1 MPKSKRDRQV
11 TLSKVQKKGGMEY
24 KNSQIQIIRKE
35 IPNYKNFFTFSTDNT
50 GLWRD
55 RFFFGTHAHSCAWS
69 KIVLLQFSTMH

>member
-1 MPKSKRDRQV
+1 
-11 TLSKVQKKGGMEY
+11 MEY

-55 RFFFGTHAHSCAWS
+55 RFFLVHTHTAVLGQKLYYYNFQQCIEMSFFV
-69 KIVLLQFSTMH
+69 KIINVESRSFF